1 MAQPAEGSGERLF
14 DDGASDWS
22 TSYAQFLSRSA
33 ANSQKIL
40 KLYQQTLEY
49 VAQGRLPSTVFQEY
63 YPLFI
68 QRHGAGYA
76 ERLSQLGA
84 EFLGSLAALSG
95 RDSRMA
101 TEDEGEIP
109 VPVFDPSNP
118 ARWFEQ
124 YAEYAGKLNARALK
138 AYRSQLDQVAAG
150 EQTPAD
156 AQQKMAADMSAKLPG
171 YMEESGRL
179 YLEMMSRLDELR
191 GRYEEDYL
199 GGILAIA
206 DGAAKAA
213 VTDVVLSAPLGGV
226 AFASFTITNTTGA
239 RTPIRY
245 IATEVRRMDG
255 VGSSFTP
262 RVAIVPEV
270 LELGP
275 GEEGTITFSVQ
286 MEADRY
292 EVGKSYVGFLYIA
305 GDGDLHVELQLR
317 IVATGAISDKN

>member
-95 RDSRMA
+95 RDSRKA

-206 DGAAKAA
+206 DGPAKAA

-255 VGSSFTP
+255 VGSAFAP
-262 RVAIVPEV
+262 KVAIAPEV

-292 EVGKSYVGFLYIA
+292 EVEKPYVGFLYIT
-305 GDGDLHVELQLR
+305 GDGDLRVELQLR